1 MTLPLRCPHCAAEFD
16 FAGWQKAAS
25 CPACGRRVR
34 FDEAVAAAAAV
45 GATAT
50 DAEAAAAS
58 VPEEAG
64 RAPTASPAARAM
76 NPRET
81 PPAAAGGG
89 GSAGADRYLLGRPQR
104 WTRAW
109 SVVVLVWVVAAC
121 GLAVARVEAGHGAV
135 LTPRDREAI
144 AAVQAAPLES
154 GTTYGDAM
162 RKVEKQLGVSA
173 DSARWYVQDRAWDE
187 TLSVHRVLG
196 QDDLS
201 WTVAYGGRVAPDA
214 GTAGI
219 LKELMSAGT
228 GQPGG
233 LPSLP
238 PIPSL

>member
-1 MTLPLRCPHCAAEFD
+1 VTPPPLRCPHCSAEFD

-34 FDEAVAAAAAV
+34 FDEAVAAAAAA

-50 DAEAAAAS
+50 DAEAAS
-58 VPEEAG
+58 VPEDAG
-64 RAPTASPAARAM
+64 RASSALPPANVM
-76 NPRET
+76 NAP
-81 PPAAAGGG
+81 PPAASAGG
-89 GSAGADRYLLGRPQR
+89 GSAGADRYLLGRPRR

-135 LTPRDREAI
+135 LTPRDRGAI

-162 RKVEKQLGVSA
+162 RKVEKQLGVSP

-201 WTVAYGGRVAPDA
+201 WTVAYGGRVGADA